1 MEIVYLRTGS
11 VVSSQLGEPDI
22 SVRFDVLGVR
32 VRQTNLCR
40 ALPPGRERGALDRHM
55 PPFGKASVSAE
66 AKKISVTALVQM
78 QHQKACQ

>member
-1 MEIVYLRTGS
+1 MEIMYLRTGS

-40 ALPPGRERGALDRHM
+40 ALPPGRE
-55 PPFGKASVSAE
+55 
-66 AKKISVTALVQM
+66 
-78 QHQKACQ
+78 